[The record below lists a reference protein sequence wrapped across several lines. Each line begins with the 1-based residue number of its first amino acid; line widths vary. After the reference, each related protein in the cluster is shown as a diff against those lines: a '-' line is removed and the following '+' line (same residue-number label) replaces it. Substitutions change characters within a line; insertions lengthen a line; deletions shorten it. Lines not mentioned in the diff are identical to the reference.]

1 MDEWNEL
8 TDWWLE
14 EIDEPAY
21 ADEVIPLFLEI
32 LQVESDDTLLDL
44 GCGEGRIQQL
54 VSTMAALVVGVDVN
68 LDLASIAGA
77 EHPVVVQ
84 RLPELLCF
92 RDDSVD
98 GAYIVL
104 ALEHVHNSQ
113 RMFQEVSRVVRGGGT
128 LTVVVNHP
136 VYTAP
141 NSGPVLDPTDGELFW
156 RFGDYLTAGSTR
168 EPAGGGE
175 VEFVHRPV
183 GVLLTQAAMA
193 GWSLEEVREQGVGEK
208 AARRDE
214 LLAKHRQIPH
224 LMALRWRRSNA

>member
-68 LDLASIAGA
+68 LDLAGIAGA
-77 EHPVVVQ
+77 DHPVVVQ

-104 ALEHVHNSQ
+104 ALEHVHNSE
-113 RMFQEVSRVVRGGGT
+113 RMFEEVSRVVRGGGT

-136 VYTAP
+136 VYTSP

-224 LMALRWRRSNA
+224 LMALRWRRSTA

>member
-8 TDWWLE
+8 ADWWME

-68 LDLASIAGA
+68 LDLAGIAGA

-84 RLPELLCF
+84 RLPELSCF

-104 ALEHVHNSQ
+104 ALEHVHHSQ
-113 RMFQEVSRVVRGGGT
+113 RMFEEASRVVRGGGT

-168 EPAGGGE
+168 EPAGRGE

-224 LMALRWRRSNA
+224 LMALRWRRSIA